1 MVYSSIIPL
10 ASPTPPRSKVALGDY
25 RGNNERLTI
34 IGCLELIVFLLWIN
48 ILTNVISKDV
58 NGIKEYYPIAIV
70 YYRIF
75 TNVISMDSIK

>member
-10 ASPTPPRSKVALGDY
+10 ASPSPPPSKVALGDY
-25 RGNNERLTI
+25 RGNERLTI